1 MKRILLTLALCL
13 ALAACHDDTAP
24 GSGSTTTPT
33 RKSTMNDKL
42 NIQHN
47 PHPKMR
53 YEITL
58 TIQDA
63 PGPFDSVTGH
73 MQYEVENE
81 RCSPE
86 NPISGTYEKRP
97 RINVPIVFS
106 PVGPG
111 VYTSTVYLDLLQDA
125 DYFGLGVCRW
135 KMVAVIVGLKAGEVT
150 FSPNISLNKIATQQT
165 KIGYFAK
172 ETYGQTAIKDLIYGS
187 VPLSDWISKQP
198 EKFFSATLVAKE
210 SFQ

>member
-63 PGPFDSVTGH
+63 PGPFESVTGF

-86 NPISGTYEKRP
+86 NPIEGTYGKRP
-97 RINVPIVFS
+97 YKDIPIEFTRT
-106 PVGPG
+106 GDNT
-111 VYTSTVYLDLLQDA
+111 YTGTVYLDLLQDA

-135 KMVAVIVGLKAGEVT
+135 KMVAVIVRLKAGEVT
-150 FSPNISLNKIATQQT
+150 FSPDISSSKIVAQQLT
-165 KIGYFAK
+165 KGYFAK
-172 ETYGQTAIKDLIYGS
+172 ETYGQTAIKDLHDGS

-198 EKFFSATLVAKE
+198 EKFFSATLIAKE